1 MSIRITRE
9 DAQRM
14 MAEGA
19 VLVDTLP
26 VGEYAE
32 EHIAGAV
39 NIPLKK
45 LDRQATAHLAKDDA
59 LIVYCYDTE

>member
-1 MSIRITRE
+1 MPTGITRE
-9 DAQRM
+9 EVQKM
-14 MAEGA
+14 TAEGA
-19 VLVDTLP
+19 VLIDMLSEN
-26 VGEYAE
+26 EYAE
-32 EHIAGAV
+32 EHIADAI